1 MNLAPTILPAKAALR
16 TAAMAERD
24 RLDAAMRAA
33 ASQAIAAGALAL
45 VAVEEPQIMAA
56 YLPIRSECDSRPII
70 AEALRRS
77 ITIALPV
84 QLDRTTMV
92 FRRYQ
97 PDAPLADGGF
107 GTSVPLPDQ
116 PILDPDLVIVP
127 LVGFDRAGTRLGYG
141 RGYYDRA
148 LAKLGARGIK
158 PKLLGVAFAAQEM
171 AAIPASPHDVR
182 LDWIVTEN
190 ETLVVASQGSGR

>member
-1 MNLAPTILPAKAALR
+1 MNLAPTVLPAKAALR

-24 RLDAAMRAA
+24 RLDAATRAT
-33 ASQAIAAGALAL
+33 ASEAIARRALAI
-45 VAVEEPQIMAA
+45 VAAEAPRVMAA

-97 PDAPLADGGF
+97 PGGPLADGGF
-107 GTSVPLPDQ
+107 GTSVPLADQ

-148 LAKLGARGIK
+148 LAKLAARGIK
-158 PKLLGVAFAAQEM
+158 PKLLGVAFAAQEV
-171 AAIPASPHDVR
+171 AAIPVSPHDVR

-190 ETLVVASQGSGR
+190 ETLAVASQGSGR

>member
-1 MNLAPTILPAKAALR
+1 MNPAPTVLPAKAALR

-24 RLDAAMRAA
+24 RLDAATRAA
-33 ASQAIAAGALAL
+33 ASEAIARRALAI
-45 VAVEEPQIMAA
+45 VAAEAPRVMAA

-70 AEALRRS
+70 AEARARS
-77 ITIALPV
+77 ITVVLPV
-84 QLDRTTMV
+84 QLDRTTMI

-97 PDAPLADGGF
+97 PGAPLADGGF
-107 GTSVPLPDQ
+107 GTTVPLPDQ

-148 LAKLGARGIK
+148 LAKLAARGIK
-158 PKLLGVAFAAQEM
+158 PKLLGVAFAAQEV
-171 AAIPASPHDVR
+171 AAIPVSPHDVR

-190 ETLVVASQGSGR
+190 ETLWVASQGSGR

>member
-1 MNLAPTILPAKAALR
+1 MNNAPTVLPAKAALR

-24 RLDAAMRAA
+24 RLDAATRAS
-33 ASQAIAAGALAL
+33 ASQVIAQGALAI
-45 VAVEEPQIMAA
+45 VGAEAPGVMAA

-70 AEALRRS
+70 AEALKRS
-77 ITIALPV
+77 IAVVLPV

-107 GTSVPLPDQ
+107 GTTIPLPDQ

-148 LAKLGARGIK
+148 LAKLATRGIK
-158 PKLLGVAFAAQEM
+158 PKLLGVAFAAQEV
-171 AAIPASPHDVR
+171 ATIPATPHDVR

-190 ETLVVASQGSGR
+190 ETLAVASQGSGR